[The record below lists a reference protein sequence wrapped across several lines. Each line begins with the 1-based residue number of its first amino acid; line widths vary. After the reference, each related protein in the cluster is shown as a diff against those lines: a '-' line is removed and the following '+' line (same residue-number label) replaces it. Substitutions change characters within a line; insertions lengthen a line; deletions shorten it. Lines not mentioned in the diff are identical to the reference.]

1 MTGDDL
7 PEFDV
12 AGAFDGGPWSNPR
25 GCGVLVLLAAMLF
38 AVIGLIAKSGEAF
51 FNG

>member
-1 MTGDDL
+1 MTDDDL
-7 PEFDV
+7 PEFD

-38 AVIGLIAKSGEAF
+38 AVIGLIAKSGEAL